1 MHILQVTPYF
11 YPHFGG
17 VESHVMGLT
26 EGLMNLGHEV
36 EVVTSR
42 YSRMPE
48 TEKIKGIKVTRLP
61 QWVNLYN
68 TPVVTA
74 IQEFVRR
81 SHADVIHVHSPPPF
95 TERFAAKGAKDA
107 QKPLVVTHHCDLEL
121 KGFLGKMAVNVY
133 QSLLGKYPLKMAD
146 RVISTT
152 NSYAT
157 TSRSLWDIDV
167 DVVPNAVDVN
177 RFHPKNKG
185 DFIRDKFVEGDEP
198 IALFVGRL
206 VPHKG
211 IGILIRA
218 LEYLQSGKLLIVG
231 DGPYL
236 NWLKQLTKKLKLEDR
251 VVFVGPI
258 SDYWLPAYYAAT
270 DVVVLPST
278 SRLEAFGI
286 VGLEAMASGKP
297 LVLSDIPGVRDVISS
312 DEGFIVEPLDPEA
325 LAEAL
330 EKIWNYPENAKQM
343 GLKGRERVV
352 SMFSWEKVSKE
363 VETIF
368 KEIVAKELG

>member
-17 VESHVMGLT
+17 VESHVMGLS

-42 YSRMPE
+42 YDRMPE

-61 QWVNLYN
+61 QWINLYN
-68 TPVVTA
+68 TPVVTS
-74 IQEFVRR
+74 IQDFVRR
-81 SHADVIHVHSPPPF
+81 SHADIIHVHSPPPF

-107 QKPLVVTHHCDLEL
+107 RKPLVVTHHCDLEL

-133 QSLLGKYPLKMAD
+133 QSFLGKYPLKVAD

-177 RFHPKNKG
+177 RFNPKNKG
-185 DFIRDKFVEGDEP
+185 DFIRDKFAEGDEP
-198 IALFVGRL
+198 LALFVGRL

-218 LEYLQSGKLLIVG
+218 LEYLQGGKLLIIG

-236 NWLKQLTKKLKLEDR
+236 NWLKQLTKKLNLEER

-286 VGLEAMASGKP
+286 VGLEAMATGKP

-312 DEGFIVEPLDPEA
+312 EEGFIVEPLDPEA

-330 EKIWNYPENAKQM
+330 EKIWNYPENAKLM

-352 SMFSWEKVSKE
+352 NMFSWEKVSKD
-363 VETIF
+363 VENIF
-368 KEIVAKELG
+368 REIIPKELF

>member
-1 MHILQVTPYF
+1 MMHILQVTPYF

-17 VESHVMGLT
+17 VESHVMGLS
-26 EGLMNLGHEV
+26 EGLINLGHDV

-61 QWVNLYN
+61 QWINLYN

-81 SHADVIHVHSPPPF
+81 SHADVVHVHSPPPF
-95 TERFAAKGAKDA
+95 TERFAAKGAKDS

-121 KGFLGKMAVNVY
+121 KGFLGNMAVNLY
-133 QSLLGKYPLKMAD
+133 QSFLGKYPLRVAD

-167 DVVPNAVDVN
+167 DVVPNAVDID
-177 RFHPKNKG
+177 RFNPQNKG
-185 DFIRDKFVEGDEP
+185 DFIRDKFVEEDEP
-198 IALFVGRL
+198 LALFVGRL

-218 LEYLQSGKLLIVG
+218 LEYLQNGKLLIIG

-236 NWLKQLTKKLKLEDR
+236 NWLKQLTKKLNIEER

-325 LAEAL
+325 IAHAL
-330 EKIWNYPENAKQM
+330 EKIWDYPENAKQM

-352 SMFSWEKVSKE
+352 SMFSWEKVSKD
-363 VETIF
+363 VEKIF
-368 KEIVAKELG
+368 KEIISK

>member
-1 MHILQVTPYF
+1 MQILQVSPYF

-17 VESHVMGLT
+17 VESHVLGLS
-26 EGLMNLGHEV
+26 ENLIKLGHEV

-48 TEKIKGIKVTRLP
+48 IEKYNEIKITRLP
-61 QWVNLYN
+61 QWINLYN

-74 IQEFVRR
+74 IQSFVRR
-81 SHADVIHVHSPPPF
+81 SHADVVHVHSPPPF
-95 TERFAAKGAKDA
+95 TERFAAKGAKESN
-107 QKPLVVTHHCDLEL
+107 KPLVVTHHCDLEL
-121 KGFLGKMAVNVY
+121 KGIFGNIAVNLY
-133 QSLLGKYPLKMAD
+133 QSMLGKYPLKTAD
-146 RVISTT
+146 KVISTT
-152 NSYAT
+152 KSYAS

-167 DVVPNAVDVN
+167 EVVPNAVDID
-177 RFHPKNKG
+177 RFHPTN
-185 DFIRDKFVEGDEP
+185 EGKHIKEKYTEDGEP

-218 LEYLQSGKLLIVG
+218 IERTQYGKLLIVG

-236 NWLKQLTKKLKLEDR
+236 SWLKKLVKKLDVEKR

-258 SDYWLPAYYAAT
+258 SDYWLPSYYAAT

-286 VGLEAMASGKP
+286 VGLEGMATGKP
-297 LVLSDIPGVRDVISS
+297 LILSDIPGVRDVISNE
-312 DEGFIVEPLDPEA
+312 EGFIVEPLDPDA
-325 LAEAL
+325 IAEAL
-330 EKIWNYPENAKQM
+330 EKIWNGPEIAKQM
-343 GLKGRERVV
+343 GKKGRERVV
-352 SMFSWEKVSKE
+352 ELFSWEKVAKD
-363 VETIF
+363 VEKIF
-368 KEIVAKELG
+368 YDVMPK

>member
-17 VESHVMGLT
+17 VESHVMGLS
-26 EGLMNLGHEV
+26 EGLINLGHDV

-61 QWVNLYN
+61 QWINLYN

-107 QKPLVVTHHCDLEL
+107 HKPLVVTHHCDLEL
-121 KGFLGKMAVNVY
+121 KGFLGKMAVNLY
-133 QSLLGKYPLKMAD
+133 QSFLGKYPLNIAD

-167 DVVPNAVDVN
+167 EVVPNAVDIK

-185 DFIRDKFVEGDEP
+185 DFIRDKFVEKDEP
-198 IALFVGRL
+198 LALFVGRL

-211 IGILIRA
+211 IGILIRS
-218 LEYLQSGKLLIVG
+218 LEYLQTGKVLVIG

-236 NWLKQLTKKLKLEDR
+236 KWLKELTRKLNLEER
-251 VVFVGPI
+251 VIFVGPI

-297 LVLSDIPGVRDVISS
+297 LVLSDIPGVRDVIST

-325 LAEAL
+325 LADAL
-330 EKIWNYPENAKQM
+330 EKIWNYPENSKQM
-343 GLKGRERVV
+343 GLRGRERVV
-352 SMFSWEKVSKE
+352 SMYSWEKVSKD

-368 KEIVAKELG
+368 KEIIPK

>member
-1 MHILQVTPYF
+1 MMHILQVTPYF

-17 VESHVMGLT
+17 VESHVMGLS
-26 EGLMNLGHEV
+26 EGLINLGHEV

-61 QWVNLYN
+61 QWINLYN

-81 SHADVIHVHSPPPF
+81 SHADVVHVHSPPPF
-95 TERFAAKGAKDA
+95 SERFAAKGAKDS

-121 KGFLGKMAVNVY
+121 KGFLGNMAVNLY
-133 QSLLGKYPLKMAD
+133 QSFLGKYPLRVAD

-167 DVVPNAVDVN
+167 NVVPNAVDID
-177 RFHPKNKG
+177 RFNPQNKG
-185 DFIRDKFVEGDEP
+185 DFIRDKFVEDDEP
-198 IALFVGRL
+198 LALFVGRL

-218 LEYLQSGKLLIVG
+218 LEYLQNGKLLIIG

-236 NWLKQLTKKLKLEDR
+236 NWLKQLTKKLNLEER

-297 LVLSDIPGVRDVISS
+297 LILSDIPGVRDVISS

-325 LAEAL
+325 VAHAL
-330 EKIWNYPENAKQM
+330 EKIWDYPENAKQM

-352 SMFSWEKVSKE
+352 SMFSWKKVSKD
-363 VETIF
+363 VEKIF
-368 KEIVAKELG
+368 KEIIPK

>member
-17 VESHVMGLT
+17 VESHVIGLS
-26 EGLMNLGHEV
+26 ENLIKLGHEV

-48 TEKIKGIKVTRLP
+48 IEKINGIKITRLP
-61 QWVNLYN
+61 QWINLYN
-68 TPVVTA
+68 TPIVSA
-74 IQEFVRR
+74 IQNFVRM
-81 SHADVIHVHSPPPF
+81 SHADIVHVHSPPPF
-95 TERFAAKGAKDA
+95 TERFAAKGAKSSN
-107 QKPLVVTHHCDLEL
+107 KPIVVTHHCDIEL
-121 KGFLGKMAVNVY
+121 KGIMGNMAVNLY
-133 QSLLGKYPLKMAD
+133 QKFLGKYPLKIAD
-146 RVISTT
+146 KVISTT
-152 NSYAT
+152 ESYAT

-167 DVVPNAVDVN
+167 EVIPNAVDIN
-177 RFHPKNKG
+177 RFNPKNDG
-185 DFIRDKFVEGDEP
+185 SFIRDKYTKDNES

-218 LEYLQSGKLLIVG
+218 LNYTEMGKLLIVG

-236 NWLKQLTKKLKLEDR
+236 YWLKDLVKKLNLGDR
-251 VVFVGPI
+251 VIFVGPI
-258 SDYWLPAYYAAT
+258 ADYWLPAYYAAT

-286 VGLEAMASGKP
+286 VGLEGMASGKP
-297 LVLSDIPGVRDVISS
+297 LILSDIPGVRDVIST

-325 LAEAL
+325 IANAL
-330 EKIWNYPENAKQM
+330 ENIWNYPEKAKQM
-343 GLKGRERVV
+343 GIKGRKRVEKF
-352 SMFSWEKVSKE
+352 FSWGKVAKNVEKVFLEILSK
-363 VETIF
+363 
-368 KEIVAKELG
+368 